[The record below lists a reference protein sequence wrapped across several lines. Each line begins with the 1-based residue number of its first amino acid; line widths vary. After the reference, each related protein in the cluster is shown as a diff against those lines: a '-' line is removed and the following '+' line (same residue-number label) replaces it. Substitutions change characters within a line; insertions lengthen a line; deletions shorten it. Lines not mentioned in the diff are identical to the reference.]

1 MAAPSTQEQ
10 KAYSDAVRR
19 YWEMSPAVEASLALQ
34 DSVAVDAELPPPP
47 PPLSSPQAAAG
58 STNAAAAEAS
68 GEGRH
73 CGGKDADADTEAS
86 TLAQV
91 LYQMWLGAAL
101 LSKLQ
106 KDKTPLH
113 QALRATKFLLKSED

>member
-1 MAAPSTQEQ
+1 SIQ
-10 KAYSDAVRR
+10 
-19 YWEMSPAVEASLALQ
+19 
-34 DSVAVDAELPPPP
+34 
-47 PPLSSPQAAAG
+47 
-58 STNAAAAEAS
+58 
-68 GEGRH
+68 
-73 CGGKDADADTEAS
+73 ADTEAS

-113 QALRATKFLLKSED
+113 QALRATKFLLKSEDS